1 MEPNIETPQKHFV
14 NRVTPFSKALALIL
28 FVTLPL
34 LTLYLGY
41 KIGTDDNVSPDP
53 LVVEEVQDSLQ
64 GGEEQERSEPGSIVM
79 EGTSSWE
86 TFENTRDGY
95 SVRFPGK
102 DVAGIPR
109 ISSGGGLVEYGF
121 SESLTFE
128 SYGGWA
134 DIYLFSGTEAE
145 AITSYKKFQT
155 SLGREKAYEESGVVI
170 GGKPAKALVST
181 TDGRSEHRYFVEY
194 RPGKV
199 LFIAGPMEF
208 AYTLTFI

>member
-1 MEPNIETPQKHFV
+1 MEPITETPQKHFV

-41 KIGTDDNVSPDP
+41 KIGTDGNVSPDP
-53 LVVEEVQDSLQ
+53 LVVEEEQGSLQ
-64 GGEEQERSEPGSIVM
+64 RDEEQNRNEPGSIIM
-79 EGTSSWE
+79 EETSSWE

-95 SVRFPGK
+95 TVRYPGENI
-102 DVAGIPR
+102 AGTPKIG
-109 ISSGGGLVEYGF
+109 SGGSLIEYGF
-121 SESLTFE
+121 NDSLTFE

-145 AITSYKKFQT
+145 AVTSYKKFQT
-155 SLGREKAYEESGVVI
+155 SLGREKIYKESDVVI
-170 GGKPAKALVST
+170 GGKQAKALVST
-181 TDGRSEHRYFVEY
+181 IDGRSEYRYFVEY